1 MTTSF
6 VSAGGRSVGRAWD
19 SAAFD
24 AAYVKYLC
32 QEQFP
37 FGTPDYYA
45 RYRSRYKLL
54 LERFA
59 QLAPP
64 EPVDV
69 LDMGGG
75 QLSLLC
81 NRLWNDRATVAD
93 LPGERQL
100 DYLRTK
106 GLKAITWNLCTGE
119 QPCVASFDFIFFSEV
134 IEHLPVPGYV
144 VLDRLR
150 KALRPGGILVCSTPN
165 FYRLKNI
172 VHLTLGL
179 PILDHMQLPG
189 DSSLGHVIE
198 YSRDG
203 LQWQL
208 EKAGFRNCNVEY
220 RQMHHSPTK
229 LAFRLL
235 SWAGYPLFLFPRFR
249 DNLLATASAP

>member
-1 MTTSF
+1 MPSLGICVPASSR
-6 VSAGGRSVGRAWD
+6 VSRS
-19 SAAFD
+19 S
-24 AAYVKYLC
+24 
-32 QEQFP
+32 
-37 FGTPDYYA
+37 
-45 RYRSRYKLL
+45 
-54 LERFA
+54 
-59 QLAPP
+59 
-64 EPVDV
+64 
-69 LDMGGG
+69 
-75 QLSLLC
+75 
-81 NRLWNDRATVAD
+81 
-93 LPGERQL
+93 
-100 DYLRTK
+100 
-106 GLKAITWNLCTGE
+106 I
-119 QPCVASFDFIFFSEV
+119 ASSSEV

-172 VHLTLGL
+172 VHLALGL

>member
-1 MTTSF
+1 M
-6 VSAGGRSVGRAWD
+6 GRAWD

-24 AAYVKYLC
+24 AAYVKHLC
-32 QEQFP
+32 QEGFP

-64 EPVDV
+64 EPLDV

-75 QLSLLC
+75 QLHCSATGCGTTARPSPTSLA
-81 NRLWNDRATVAD
+81 NVSWIISAR
-93 LPGERQL
+93 
-100 DYLRTK
+100 K
-106 GLKAITWNLCTGE
+106 GSVPSLGI
-119 QPCVASFDFIFFSEV
+119 CVPASSRVSRSFDCIFFSEV

-172 VHLTLGL
+172 VHLALGL

>member
-1 MTTSF
+1 M
-6 VSAGGRSVGRAWD
+6 GRAWD

-24 AAYVKYLC
+24 AAYVKHLC
-32 QEQFP
+32 QEGFP
-37 FGTPDYYA
+37 FGSPDYYA
-45 RYRSRYKLL
+45 RYRSRYETLL
-54 LERFA
+54 KRFA
-59 QLAPP
+59 QLASP
-64 EPVDV
+64 ESLDV
-69 LDMGGG
+69 LDIGGG
-75 QLSLLC
+75 QLALLC
-81 NRLWNDRATVAD
+81 NKLWNDRATVAD

-100 DYLRTK
+100 EYLRTK
-106 GLKAITWNLCTGE
+106 GITAITWNLCSDE
-119 QPCVASFDFIFFSEV
+119 QPCVAKFDCIFFSEV

-172 VHLTLGL
+172 VHLALGL